1 MHVVTRGHFW
11 SRGEDGC
18 RITVIA
24 EKPMLHANFTALCD
38 IKPDLLPIKVLHSSY
53 DLDLDSMT
61 FIYELDPYPVQIY
74 RVTKNVLPA
83 SRLSKV
89 IVLQTDR
96 HTYAMEIIYHAA
108 SRVVSNKIHTRNKSM
123 KTIAYIFKITI
134 GNFWFLINRINTDR
148 RAAFLRHPGLLF
160 NIDNAGE
167 LADIAGSLCCSQFQ
181 QPD

>member
-1 MHVVTRGHFW
+1 
-11 SRGEDGC
+11 
-18 RITVIA
+18 
-24 EKPMLHANFTALCD
+24 
-38 IKPDLLPIKVLHSSY
+38 
-53 DLDLDSMT
+53 
-61 FIYELDPYPVQIY
+61 
-74 RVTKNVLPA
+74 
-83 SRLSKV
+83 
-89 IVLQTDR
+89 
-96 HTYAMEIIYHAA
+96 MEIIYHAA

-181 QPD
+181 QPDWRQARMINWLYATANGSIGGPYMW